1 MHSLLLRIRKAVSR
15 VFLQDARTMKLRR
28 NQAVAGLRLDP
39 HLLVASIGAVPVWLL
54 VASGLAGPVYHPAGV
69 LAWLTFVL
77 WQPLLEEWVF
87 RGLLQGELSQ
97 RMGSGSLAGISF
109 ANALTTLCF
118 VLVHLVHQP
127 AMWAVAVALPS
138 LVLGHLRE
146 RLASVWPAAALHSL
160 YNAGFGLAAWF
171 ALRSGLGS

>member
-1 MHSLLLRIRKAVSR
+1 MLRMRKVVSR
-15 VFLQDARTMKLRR
+15 VLMQDARTMKLRR
-28 NQAVAGLRLDP
+28 NQAVAGLRLDS
-39 HLLVASIGAVPVWLL
+39 HLLVALIGAVPVWLL
-54 VASGLAGPVYHPAGV
+54 VASGLAGPVHHPAGV

-97 RMGSGSLAGISF
+97 RMGGGSMAGISF

-118 VLVHLVHQP
+118 VLAHLVHQP

-138 LVLGHLRE
+138 LVLGHVRE

-160 YNAGFGLAAWF
+160 YNAGFGFATWF